1 MCIYA
6 LPSDVVL
13 VRFPLHLVQ
22 VACPQGQV
30 VTQELHNGSRITV
43 LVFFQV
49 VEVGNCIIE
58 GLLRDL
64 ASDFWAIQN
73 FVVEDRI
80 IESKAQSNWMRA
92 LQLLLCL

>member
-1 MCIYA
+1 
-6 LPSDVVL
+6 
-13 VRFPLHLVQ
+13 
-22 VACPQGQV
+22 
-30 VTQELHNGSRITV
+30 
-43 LVFFQV
+43 V

-80 IESKAQSNWMRA
+80 IESEAQSDWMRA